1 MLQLLAIVNIIEL
14 IVMVPALLG
23 LELLITHY
31 SPACRREVVPFSQG
45 ELAVKLGNGLWGM

>member
-14 IVMVPALLG
+14 IVMVPTLLG
-23 LELLITHY
+23 LELLITHS
-31 SPACRREVVPFSQG
+31 SPACRREVVPFSRG